1 LSSLGTRKSKE
12 TVVATADLTRDP
24 TLAEQLE
31 HGRALPSEWYV
42 DATIFELEQRRIFG
56 RHWQYAGHVGQVRN
70 PGDFFTC
77 EVGSVPLLVV
87 RGKDG
92 ELRAFLNICP
102 HRLHP
107 VAAGAGNRS
116 SLQCRYHA
124 WTFKLDGKLA
134 GAPRSERE
142 AAFDKREH
150 CLTQAQV
157 GTLGELVFV
166 NADPQAPS
174 LEDAL
179 GDFPNQ
185 IAGAGV
191 DLAARTYRGTRHFE
205 VEANWKVIIENSV
218 ECYHCPT
225 IHPGM
230 SAELDIG
237 PENYRI
243 EHGPGWSVQFAPVKD
258 AALPPE
264 RRGTDELVEDVM
276 AYLFPTTA
284 ILGNVLS
291 SEVFVFSWRPTSPS
305 TCVTRVD
312 CYSSRGSD
320 DAVAEDDLF
329 EAISALYGQDLVV
342 VREIQRNH
350 RSGVA
355 PRGTLLVDSEVA
367 IQQFQLAVH
376 AAVAGP

>member
-1 LSSLGTRKSKE
+1 LSRLGPLTPKE
-12 TVVATADLTRDP
+12 IVVATADLTHDP

-31 HGRALPSEWYV
+31 RGHALPSEWYV
-42 DATIFELEQRRIFG
+42 DPTIFELEQRRVFG

-77 EVGSVPLLVV
+77 EVGSIPLLVV

-107 VAAGAGNRS
+107 VATGAGTRS

-142 AAFDKREH
+142 AAFDKRDH

-166 NADPQAPS
+166 NADPDAPS
-174 LEDAL
+174 LEEAL
-179 GDFPNQ
+179 GDFPAQ
-185 IAGAGV
+185 LAGADV
-191 DLAARTYRGTRHFE
+191 DLGARTYRGTRHFQ

-230 SAELDIG
+230 SAELDIS
-237 PENYRI
+237 PERYRI
-243 EHGPGWSVQFAPVKD
+243 ECGPGWSVQFAPVKE
-258 AALPPE
+258 AALPDDRSE
-264 RRGTDELVEDVM
+264 ELVEDVM
-276 AYLFPTTA
+276 AYVFPTTA

-291 SEVFVFSWRPTSPS
+291 SELFVFSWRPTSPS
-305 TCVTRVD
+305 TCTTRVD

-320 DAVAEDDLF
+320 DAVTEDELF
-329 EAISALYGQDLVV
+329 EAIATLYGQDLVV

-376 AAVAGP
+376 GAVAGP